1 MYIVWANNIFVRQTG
16 LHPVLAAP
24 QNGTAGAHHR
34 CAIGIEGNQVRNG
47 CETRLHDF
55 ACSGIS
61 EIRRES
67 LCQRPT
73 HNAHWVSNEENS
85 TMTNFK
91 FLSVAVILST
101 AMVTPVFA
109 QQAVSEPGMQAFY
122 QSLGVGS
129 QSSAPSAMASARG
142 VSYAGTP
149 AKHIS
154 AKHKM

>member
-1 MYIVWANNIFVRQTG
+1 MRTG
-16 LHPVLAAP
+16 
-24 QNGTAGAHHR
+24 
-34 CAIGIEGNQVRNG
+34 
-47 CETRLHDF
+47 
-55 ACSGIS
+55 
-61 EIRRES
+61 
-67 LCQRPT
+67 PT
-73 HNAHWVSNEENS
+73 TWKDT

-91 FLSVAVILST
+91 LLSVGVILST
-101 AMVTPVFA
+101 AIVTPVFA

-129 QSSAPSAMASARG
+129 QSSAPSAMASTRR